1 VRVQVGLED
10 EHGGHAIHG
19 GGTLGNAEF
28 RLAKQTI
35 GLNRGQALIPKV
47 HRQGKALA
55 EFLGKGRDFFR
66 LPALGAAHPQRVP
79 DDDFADIV
87 VPNGAFEKG
96 EIGSLVLAA
105 NGFEALGGYA
115 EGVGHRHADCLGPD
129 IEAENAAV
137 RGVRRLV
144 RNGRGGVLFAGHSY
158 IIGSHIR
165 VSGHAMARKRGE
177 GDPEALHEAAEDE
190 SRPQRVVGLPRTQE
204 EADELHRQMRASSSA
219 TMVLAVLA
227 VLAIFSFAKL
237 PIIVLLIAI
246 LLAFILAPLADLF
259 QRIHLP
265 RSLAALIAVLLFV
278 ALMYGIGQVSY
289 NKAVAFSH
297 DLPKYS
303 GRIRSVIGRVRQQA
317 QQFRKTTSSVLPE
330 EEKQEANVPKFTV
343 QQEKDWTEY
352 LSGGLGPTIE
362 IAFAASFIPF
372 LTYFMLSWQDHVRSA
387 TVMLFR
393 MKNRNTAYVT
403 LGLISGMIRRFIVGN
418 VLVGL
423 FIGAMSTVIFG
434 FLHLP
439 YFYFIGFISGFLSL
453 VPYLGVL
460 LAAVPPLLS
469 GIGQIGGGG
478 IVAILIAVLGLH
490 LFALNVL
497 YPKFLGSRLQLNP
510 LAVTLSLLF
519 WGWLW
524 GAMGLVLA
532 VPMTAAIKIVFDHI
546 ETLRGYGSWLSE

>member
-1 VRVQVGLED
+1 
-10 EHGGHAIHG
+10 
-19 GGTLGNAEF
+19 
-28 RLAKQTI
+28 
-35 GLNRGQALIPKV
+35 
-47 HRQGKALA
+47 
-55 EFLGKGRDFFR
+55 
-66 LPALGAAHPQRVP
+66 
-79 DDDFADIV
+79 
-87 VPNGAFEKG
+87 
-96 EIGSLVLAA
+96 
-105 NGFEALGGYA
+105 
-115 EGVGHRHADCLGPD
+115 
-129 IEAENAAV
+129 
-137 RGVRRLV
+137 
-144 RNGRGGVLFAGHSY
+144 
-158 IIGSHIR
+158 
-165 VSGHAMARKRGE
+165 MARKLGE
-177 GDPEALHEAAEDE
+177 GDPEALREAAEDE
-190 SRPQRVVGLPRTQE
+190 SRPQHVVGLPRTQE

-227 VLAIFSFAKL
+227 VLAVFSFAKL
-237 PIIVLLIAI
+237 PIIVLLISI

-259 QRIHLP
+259 QRIRLP

-278 ALMYGIGQVSY
+278 AVLYGIGQVSY
-289 NKAVAFSH
+289 NKAVSFSH

-303 GRIRSVIGRVRQQA
+303 GRIRSVIGSLRRQA
-317 QQFRKTTSSVLPE
+317 QQIQKTTSSVLPE
-330 EEKQEANVPKFTV
+330 EEKQAANAPKFTV
-343 QQEKDWTEY
+343 QQQKDWTEY

-393 MKNRNTAYVT
+393 MNNRNTAYVT
-403 LGLISGMIRRFIVGN
+403 LGLMASMIRRFIVGN

-434 FLHLP
+434 ILHLP

-478 IVAILIAVLGLH
+478 IVAILIAVFGLH

-546 ETLRGYGSWLSE
+546 ETLRGYGSWLGE

>member
-1 VRVQVGLED
+1 
-10 EHGGHAIHG
+10 
-19 GGTLGNAEF
+19 
-28 RLAKQTI
+28 
-35 GLNRGQALIPKV
+35 
-47 HRQGKALA
+47 
-55 EFLGKGRDFFR
+55 
-66 LPALGAAHPQRVP
+66 
-79 DDDFADIV
+79 
-87 VPNGAFEKG
+87 
-96 EIGSLVLAA
+96 
-105 NGFEALGGYA
+105 
-115 EGVGHRHADCLGPD
+115 
-129 IEAENAAV
+129 
-137 RGVRRLV
+137 
-144 RNGRGGVLFAGHSY
+144 
-158 IIGSHIR
+158 
-165 VSGHAMARKRGE
+165 MATKRGE
-177 GDPEALHEAAEDE
+177 GDPEALDAAVADE
-190 SRPQRVVGLPRTQE
+190 SRPQHVVGLPRTQE
-204 EADELHRQMRASSSA
+204 EADDLHRQMRASASA
-219 TMVLAVLA
+219 TMVLAILA
-227 VLAIFSFAKL
+227 VLAVFSYAKL
-237 PIIVLLIAI
+237 PIIVLLTAI

-278 ALMYGIGQVSY
+278 AVMYGIGQISY
-289 NKAVAFSH
+289 NKAVAFTD

-303 GRIRSVIGRVRQQA
+303 GRIRAVIGRVRQQA
-317 QQFRKTTSSVLPE
+317 QQIRKTTSSVLPE
-330 EEKQEANVPKFTV
+330 EEKTPNVPKFTV

-362 IAFAASFIPF
+362 IAFAASFVPF

-423 FIGAMSTVIFG
+423 FIGAMSTVVFG
-434 FLHLP
+434 ALHLP

-453 VPYLGVL
+453 VPYLGVV
-460 LAAVPPLLS
+460 LAALPPLLS

-478 IVAILIAVLGLH
+478 MVAILLAVLGLH

-546 ETLRGYGSWLSE
+546 ETLRGYGSWLGE

>member
-1 VRVQVGLED
+1 MASKRRESD
-10 EHGGHAIHG
+10 
-19 GGTLGNAEF
+19 
-28 RLAKQTI
+28 
-35 GLNRGQALIPKV
+35 
-47 HRQGKALA
+47 
-55 EFLGKGRDFFR
+55 
-66 LPALGAAHPQRVP
+66 P
-79 DDDFADIV
+79 D
-87 VPNGAFEKG
+87 K
-96 EIGSLVLAA
+96 
-105 NGFEALGGYA
+105 
-115 EGVGHRHADCLGPD
+115 
-129 IEAENAAV
+129 
-137 RGVRRLV
+137 
-144 RNGRGGVLFAGHSY
+144 
-158 IIGSHIR
+158 
-165 VSGHAMARKRGE
+165 
-177 GDPEALHEAAEDE
+177 LHEAVEDE
-190 SRPQRVVGLPRTQE
+190 AQPRRVVGLPQTQE
-204 EADELHRQMRASSSA
+204 EADELHRQMRASGSA
-219 TMVLAVLA
+219 TKVLAVLA
-227 VLAIFSFAKL
+227 MLTMCYFAKL
-237 PIIVLLIAI
+237 PIIVLLLSI

-259 QRIHLP
+259 QRIRLP

-278 ALMYGIGQVSY
+278 AVLYGIAQVSY
-289 NKAVAFSH
+289 NKAVAFSD

-303 GRIRSVIGRVRQQA
+303 GRIRSVLGRVRQQA
-317 QQFRKTTSSVLPE
+317 QQFQKTTSSVLPE
-330 EEKQEANVPKFTV
+330 EEKQEGNATRVTV
-343 QQEKDWTEY
+343 QQQTNWTEY
-352 LSGGLGPTIE
+352 LSGNLGPTIE
-362 IAFAASFIPF
+362 IAFTASFIPF

-387 TVMLFR
+387 SVMLFR

-434 FLHLP
+434 VLHLP

-460 LAAVPPLLS
+460 LAAVPPVIA

-478 IVAILIAVLGLH
+478 IVAVLLAVFGLH

-546 ETLRGYGSWLSE
+546 ETLRGYGSWLGE